1 MVYSYFKTERKKT
14 FILKKKRNTKKNP
27 QNKNK
32 IIQNK

>member
-14 FILKKKRNTKKNP
+14 FILKKKKEYKKTP